1 MWLVVAV
8 RHFAVRRERWIPR
21 SWCGLCRLLCASF
34 AASVLRDRF
43 RPWIKHDAPEFP
55 DQRRQFGGLPHELL
69 RFGECCLPE
78 VVASGMCVTRYLVPH
93 SEARL
98 SGPPCFLV
106 CFRWPSRL
114 PLIAASILFS
124 RLLLFVLPAKHE
136 IAFMQV
142 DREIRSNLTSNY
154 LLPYFLTVLSHTTPL
169 ANLHS
174 LKANIPCVK

>member
-21 SWCGLCRLLCASF
+21 SWCGLCRLQCASF

-43 RPWIKHDAPEFP
+43 QPWIKHDAPEFP

-106 CFRWPSRL
+106 CFQQPSRL
-114 PLIAASILFS
+114 CLISPFPIFCCSFYLRNAKSLLCRSIVKLDQTSLPIICYLF
-124 RLLLFVLPAKHE
+124 
-136 IAFMQV
+136 
-142 DREIRSNLTSNY
+142 
-154 LLPYFLTVLSHTTPL
+154 
-169 ANLHS
+169 
-174 LKANIPCVK
+174 